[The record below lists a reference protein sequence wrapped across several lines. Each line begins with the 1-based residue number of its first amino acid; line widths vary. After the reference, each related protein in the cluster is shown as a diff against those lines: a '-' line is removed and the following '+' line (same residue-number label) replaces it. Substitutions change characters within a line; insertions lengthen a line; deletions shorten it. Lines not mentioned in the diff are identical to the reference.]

1 MPATFD
7 RELSDPLSRMRHT
20 VGDFNIDDPLR
31 DDSTYEAYLLLWNVS
46 LTATAQGVGELKAT
60 RDMLRALAAEFAQ
73 DPTSVRLPDGTSVTW
88 ADRIKT
94 WVSLADLID
103 NRITREAER
112 RFRFCIPVFGTF
124 SETSEA

>member
-7 RELSDPLSRMRHT
+7 RELSDPVSRMRHT
-20 VGDFNIDDPLR
+20 VGDFNTDDPLR
-31 DDSTYEAYLLLWNVS
+31 DDSTYEAYLLLWGVNLS
-46 LTATAQGVGELKAT
+46 ATTQSVGELKAT

-103 NRITREAER
+103 ERITKEAER
-112 RFRFCIPVFGTF
+112 RFGLRIPIIGTF
-124 SETSEA
+124 SA